1 MERRYWTVKP
11 LSVLQKRQNNRT
23 NQSPPVEPVVTDRP
37 SRNFS
42 DLAQRARISRPI
54 RVALMRNKRIYRN
67 IEILENQTLA
77 DLHEMIFYAF
87 DKYDEHLYSFFLTR
101 KPTRSM
107 RTIYDSPGYTHP
119 ITLQQGSGF
128 EFKKQYNAAESNI
141 GNLGLKEEKC
151 IVLPF

>member
-1 MERRYWTVKP
+1 MKAYLIK
-11 LSVLQKRQNNRT
+11 
-23 NQSPPVEPVVTDRP
+23 
-37 SRNFS
+37 
-42 DLAQRARISRPI
+42 
-54 RVALMRNKRIYRN
+54 VALMRNKRIYRN

-107 RTIYDSPGYTHP
+107 RTIYDSPEYTHP
-119 ITLQQGSGF
+119 MALQQGSGF

-141 GNLGLKEEKC
+141 GNLGLKEKNKLYYLFDFGDEWWHELTVLKIQSAAEFEKYPKLVKKAGESPDQYPDYEEEDE
-151 IVLPF
+151 I